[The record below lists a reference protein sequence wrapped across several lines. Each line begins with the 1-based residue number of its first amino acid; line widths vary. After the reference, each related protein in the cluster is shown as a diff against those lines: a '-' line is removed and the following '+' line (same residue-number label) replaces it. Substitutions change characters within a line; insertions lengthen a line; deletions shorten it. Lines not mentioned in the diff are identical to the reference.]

1 LRRLGLSETPINQVP
16 KGIAKLKLLNDLE
29 GFPVGGGSDN
39 SARTQDGWSLE
50 ELGPLFELRKLDMY
64 KLERAS
70 PCSTDSLLLDKKFL
84 KQLSLRSTERTDEPY
99 SEKDII
105 NIERK
110 FEKLI
115 PP

>member
-1 LRRLGLSETPINQVP
+1 
-16 KGIAKLKLLNDLE
+16 
-29 GFPVGGGSDN
+29 
-39 SARTQDGWSLE
+39 
-50 ELGPLFELRKLDMY
+50 MY